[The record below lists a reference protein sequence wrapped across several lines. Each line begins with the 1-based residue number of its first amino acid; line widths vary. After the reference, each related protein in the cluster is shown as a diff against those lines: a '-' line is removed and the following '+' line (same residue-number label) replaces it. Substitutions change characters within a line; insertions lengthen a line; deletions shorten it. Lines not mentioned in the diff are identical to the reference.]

1 MKKMSRRGFVKHSAL
16 AVAASATP
24 LMAATGE
31 RKKEIFVHHVYFWL
45 KNPESAGDQNKLIEG
60 LTALAK
66 VSTIRMAHIGTPADT
81 NRSVIERSYAISWL
95 CFFDNLEDE
104 EKYQKDPIHLK
115 FVEDYSYLWEKVV
128 VFDSVGKTQ

>member
-24 LMAATGE
+24 LTAATGE

-45 KNPESAGDQNKLIEG
+45 KNPESEADQNKLIEG

-115 FVEDYSYLWEKVV
+115 FVEDYSHLWEKVV